1 MRRTGRKNEWSVTL
15 FCVSALVLLPPILSI
30 FNKSSL
36 VMGLPLSFVVLYGVW
51 ALIILAVACG
61 SRRKPDEETPTDGTP
76 LKKDL
81 GGS

>member
-30 FNKSSL
+30 FNKPDL
-36 VMGLPLSFVVLYGVW
+36 VMGLPLSFVVLYGFW

-61 SRRKPDEETPTDGTP
+61 SRRKPDEEPP
-76 LKKDL
+76 AAVASQNKDP